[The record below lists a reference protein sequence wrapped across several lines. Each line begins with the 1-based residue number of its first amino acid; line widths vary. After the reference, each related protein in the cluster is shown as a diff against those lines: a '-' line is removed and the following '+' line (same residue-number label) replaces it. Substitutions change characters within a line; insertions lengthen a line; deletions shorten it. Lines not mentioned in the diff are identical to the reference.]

1 MIMLRI
7 IKHLFTPPWALR
19 RAWPAE
25 ALADVEAA
33 IKAGE
38 STHRGELRLAVEAA
52 LDLGPLLRRQSARDR
67 ALDVFSYLQV
77 WDTAENNGVLI
88 YVLLADRQIEI
99 VADRGIHERV
109 GEEAW
114 SAVCAR
120 MATGFRQGTPKDALL
135 TGLQEISGL
144 LAQAFPATGPNPNE
158 LPDRPYLLR

>member
-1 MIMLRI
+1 MLRI
-7 IKHLFTPPWALR
+7 INHLLTPPWALR

-25 ALADVEAA
+25 ALAEIEAA

-52 LDLGPLLRRQSARDR
+52 LDLGPLLRRQSARDQ
-67 ALDVFSYLQV
+67 ALEVFSYLQV

-109 GEEAW
+109 GAEAW

-120 MATGFRQGTPKDALL
+120 MAACFRQGAPKEALL
-135 TGLQEISGL
+135 TGLQEISAL
-144 LAQAFPATGPNPNE
+144 LAQAFPATGANPNE
-158 LPDRPYLLR
+158 LPDRPHLFR